1 MAREVNTL
9 NQEPK
14 TGFGSTAAGLFRSE
28 EQAERA
34 IDALTAAGFSKKDIG
49 VAIASSESKTGDDA
63 RAGARHSGVGEKI
76 RSLFS
81 PDERQEY
88 DSGNDLDV
96 LEHMGLREAD
106 AGYYRNSLYDGAVLV
121 TVNAGSR
128 SAEANAILH
137 RLGAEAPDVAR
148 GNANISSDNRG
159 AVGTQRV
166 QLLGEILR
174 VHKDRVHRGS
184 VTLKKNVVSERQEV
198 EVPVTREEVVIERHP
213 VGQREARAGS
223 FEPGKEVTVNLEEDR
238 VRVEKQPVVREEVSV
253 GKRQVQETRRV
264 GSDVKREELKVD
276 REGDINVENETDL
289 RKRKVG

>member
-9 NQEPK
+9 NEESK
-14 TGFGSTAAGLFRSE
+14 AGFGSTAAGLFRSE

-49 VAIASSESKTGDDA
+49 VAIASSDDA
-63 RAGARHSGVGEKI
+63 KAGARHTGVAEKI

-81 PDERQEY
+81 ADERQEY

-96 LEHMGLREAD
+96 LEHMGLRDAD
-106 AGYYRNSLYDGAVLV
+106 AGYYRNSLYRGGVLV

-137 RLGAEAPDVAR
+137 RLGAEEPDASR
-148 GNANISSDNRG
+148 ANANISSDNRG

-198 EVPVTREEVVIERHP
+198 EVPVTREEIVIERHP
-213 VGQREARAGS
+213 VAGREARAGS

-253 GKRQVQETRRV
+253 GKRQVQETKRV
-264 GSDVKREELKVD
+264 GSDVKREELKID
-276 REGDINVENETDL
+276 REGDVSLDKENDL